1 MMTDISDWLRDCQQ
15 HDYDLSTKHGR
26 KRPNPDYQQLLTP
39 ELSGASMD
47 SEDHEI
53 TTPRRKRQKR
63 SENND
68 ISDPNRTPLA
78 APLLPSDSHSITS
91 SDASTTSRQSSPSK
105 RMLQLEISTYNPLSV
120 VQMNKRDPRMPCPL
134 ETMLAQLSTF
144 QRGIEV
150 VPKQLAL
157 DIQARQRSSEDN
169 VARAQPDSEDAEFDD
184 FGPAVFCP
192 DDDAPFWHP
201 IKLDAILDILS
212 ANQLCT
218 NDLHPESSWDMLVHW
233 PIFKLALGTAGTD
246 IPVPPTTAPS
256 RTTSVRASCVPCTTA
271 RITGRS
277 RGSKMVDFC
286 IALQPDDSDLISI
299 RELRRRTNGSTVNHT
314 DFYPQRDKPIIIS
327 AESKKLGEGLL
338 EASIQVGVWQSAQW
352 SLLNSQCQSVS
363 KRSDGKGEGKGNTS
377 DLPFLPALFIQGSQ
391 WSFAATTRQDDQT
404 VSQPFVRIKAF
415 CDYQANYTQLLW
427 SQQSIGTSDTAL
439 GMFQII
445 RTLRYLSE
453 WSATVYWPWYEL
465 EILSSNK

>member
-1 MMTDISDWLRDCQQ
+1 MTDIFDWLRDCQQ
-15 HDYDLSTKHGR
+15 HDY
-26 KRPNPDYQQLLTP
+26 YQQLLTP
-39 ELSGASMD
+39 ELSSASMD
-47 SEDHEI
+47 LEDRKI
-53 TTPRRKRQKR
+53 ATPRRKRQKR
-63 SENND
+63 NEAD
-68 ISDPNRTPLA
+68 DVSDPDRTRLA

-105 RMLQLEISTYNPLSV
+105 RMLQLEISSYNPLSV
-120 VQMNKRDPRMPCPL
+120 VQMNKRDPRMPRPL
-134 ETMLAQLSTF
+134 KTMLTQLSTF

-169 VARAQPDSEDAEFDD
+169 VAHAQPDSEDAEFDD

-201 IKLDAILDILS
+201 IKLDAIFDILS

-218 NDLHPESSWDMLVHW
+218 NDLHPESSWNMLVHW
-233 PIFKLALGTAGTD
+233 PIFKLALGTVGTD
-246 IPVPPTTAPS
+246 IPVPPTAPLRTMSMPSAGLHTPATGTASPTLP

-286 IALQPDDSDLISI
+286 IALQPNGSDSTSI
-299 RELRRRTNGSTVNHT
+299 RELRRRTNGSTANHT
-314 DFYPQRDKPIIIS
+314 EFYPLRDKPIVIS

-338 EASIQVGVWQSAQW
+338 EASVQVGVWQSAQW

-363 KRSDGKGEGKGNTS
+363 KTSDGKSKGKGNTS
-377 DLPFLPALFIQGSQ
+377 DVPFLPALVIQGSQ
-391 WSFAATTRQDDQT
+391 WSFAATTKQDDQT
-404 VSQPFVRIKAF
+404 
-415 CDYQANYTQLLW
+415 LLW

-445 RTLRYLSE
+445 RTVRYLAE
-453 WSATVYWPWYEL
+453 WSATVYWPWYQL
-465 EILSSNK
+465 EILGGNG

>member
-1 MMTDISDWLRDCQQ
+1 MMTDIFDWLRDCQQ
-15 HDYDLSTKHGR
+15 HDYNLSTKHGH

-39 ELSGASMD
+39 ELSSASID
-47 SEDHEI
+47 SGDREI

-63 SENND
+63 NEAND
-68 ISDPNRTPLA
+68 LSDPDRTRLA

-120 VQMNKRDPRMPCPL
+120 VQMNKRDPRMPRPL
-134 ETMLAQLSTF
+134 KTMLVQLSTF

-157 DIQARQRSSEDN
+157 DIQARQRSLEDN
-169 VARAQPDSEDAEFDD
+169 VVHAQPDSEDAEFDD

-201 IKLDAILDILS
+201 IKLDAIFEILS

-218 NDLHPESSWDMLVHW
+218 NDLHPESSWNMLVHW
-233 PIFKLALGTAGTD
+233 PIFKLALGTVGTD
-246 IPVPPTTAPS
+246 IPVPPTTAPP

-271 RITGRS
+271 RITGQS

-286 IALQPDDSDLISI
+286 IALQPDSSDLTSI
-299 RELRRRTNGSTVNHT
+299 RELRRRTNGSTANHT
-314 DFYPQRDKPIIIS
+314 DFYPLRDKPIVIS

-338 EASIQVGVWQSAQW
+338 EASVQVGVWQSAQW
-352 SLLNSQCQSVS
+352 SLLNSQSQSVS
-363 KRSDGKGEGKGNTS
+363 KRSDGKGKGNTS

-391 WSFAATTRQDDQT
+391 WSFAATTKQDDQT
-404 VSQPFVRIKAF
+404 
-415 CDYQANYTQLLW
+415 LLW

-445 RTLRYLSE
+445 RTLRYLAE

-465 EILSSNK
+465 EILGGNG

>member
-1 MMTDISDWLRDCQQ
+1 MMTDISHWLRDCQQ

-47 SEDHEI
+47 SEDREI

-63 SENND
+63 SEANE
-68 ISDPNRTPLA
+68 ISDPDRTPLA

-120 VQMNKRDPRMPCPL
+120 VQMNKRDPRMPRPL
-134 ETMLAQLSTF
+134 KTMLAQLSTF

-157 DIQARQRSSEDN
+157 DIQARQRSLEDN
-169 VARAQPDSEDAEFDD
+169 VAHAQPDSEDAEFDD
-184 FGPAVFCP
+184 FGLAVFCP

-201 IKLDAILDILS
+201 IKLDAIFDILS

-218 NDLHPESSWDMLVHW
+218 NDLHPESSWNMLVHW

-246 IPVPPTTAPS
+246 IPVPPTTAPPQTTS
-256 RTTSVRASCVPCTTA
+256 VPSAGLHTPATGTASPTLPRTTSVRASCVPCTTA
-271 RITGRS
+271 RITGRG

-286 IALQPDDSDLISI
+286 IALQPDDSYSTSI
-299 RELRRRTNGSTVNHT
+299 RELRRRTNGSTANHT
-314 DFYPQRDKPIIIS
+314 DFYPLRDKPIIIS

-338 EASIQVGVWQSAQW
+338 EASVQVGVWQSAQW
-352 SLLNSQCQSVS
+352 SLLNSQCQSNS
-363 KRSDGKGEGKGNTS
+363 KRSNSKGNTS
-377 DLPFLPALFIQGSQ
+377 DLHFLPALFIQGSQ
-391 WSFAATTRQDDQT
+391 WSFAATTKQDDQT
-404 VSQPFVRIKAF
+404 
-415 CDYQANYTQLLW
+415 LLW
-427 SQQSIGTSDTAL
+427 LQQGIGTSDTAL
-439 GMFQII
+439 GIFQII
-445 RTLRYLSE
+445 RTLRYLTE